1 MIIFYDDLAKSTNP
15 IETALKQ
22 LRSFL
27 DAAEPSLI
35 RILVNTWNAQ
45 GKAITYKE
53 LREAILYAQ
62 KYGGPDGCEL
72 VLKLYDEW
80 RQDYSRLV
88 VAKIAPR
95 WENAINEAV
104 SRISRKYPK
113 WSFNATTAGVD
124 QWARDVGAQFVTN
137 STNAQIM
144 GLRELVR
151 RAASMQDMN
160 VDTLSRVIRPM
171 VGLTRQQASA
181 NMRYY
186 KNLLEHGVSQ
196 KQALDLSVRYGSI
209 QHRYRAQNIARTELA
224 FSANQ
229 GADMGVRQAQEQGYM
244 GKVVKEWCTA
254 LDERVCTT
262 CSSLDG
268 VQVGMDEEFNFKT
281 KLTYPGVRRCP
292 PCHPS
297 CRCVVLYREIEPP
310 KFG

>member
-35 RILVNTWNAQ
+35 RVLVNTWNAQ

-88 VAKIAPR
+88 VSKIAPR

-104 SRISRKYPK
+104 ARISRKYPK

-171 VGLTRQQASA
+171 VGLTRQQASS

-196 KQALDLSVRYGSI
+196 KQALDLSVRYGAR

-224 FSANQ
+224 FAYNK
-229 GADMGVRQAQEQGYM
+229 GADTGVRQAQEQGYM

-281 KLTYPGVRRCP
+281 RLTYPGIRRTP
-292 PCHPS
+292 PAHPS
-297 CRCVVLYREIEPP
+297 CRCVVLYKEVEPP
-310 KFG
+310 IF